1 MENGSIVHI
10 DYDLYNAD
18 DDSLIETTREEVAK
32 EADKFDENRSYSP
45 LSQ

>member
-32 EADKFDENRSYSP
+32 EADSLMKTGLIHRS
-45 LSQ
+45 SQ